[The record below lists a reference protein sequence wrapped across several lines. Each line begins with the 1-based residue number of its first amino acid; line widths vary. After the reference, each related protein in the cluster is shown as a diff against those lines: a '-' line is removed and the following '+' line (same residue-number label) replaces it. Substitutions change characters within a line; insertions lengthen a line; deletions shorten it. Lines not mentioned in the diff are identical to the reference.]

1 MAPKYLNTDEAAKLL
16 GVTSDELNLM
26 RERRQLFGIRDGS
39 SWKYKQQDLERAKE
53 DMAGEGSSIGSEFP
67 LSIDEREDS
76 VLLSEV
82 ELGEPGTGQSGTVIG
97 KPGSM
102 SAVDSD
108 IELFEPADKVGGSS
122 VSSDS
127 DVTLVP
133 DLGTSAGDSGVRL
146 VAAGDVPAGNDP
158 MSNTVELELSDLA
171 LDDDDTDLP
180 FDLGGSG
187 TGDSKLKKAIQDAP
201 SAGIGSDLMLG
212 DEASSGG
219 DDLKFGSGLGL
230 SDEPSKSMDAPS
242 SGTGSAIE
250 LGGSAF
256 EDDDLVLGSHT
267 GSDISD
273 SGISLGSPVDSG
285 LSLEQPLELG
295 GDELLID
302 EGGSGTAGELAA
314 DDEFLLT
321 PAVDMGEE
329 DLDES
334 GSQVIA
340 LDTEGDFDD
349 SAATMLGGAP
359 SGPAGMLEED
369 PFAAAAAPGIDL
381 GGGAMMGA
389 PTLGATQTVVAREA
403 PYSVLNI
410 ISLMACLFFLMLT
423 GMMMFD
429 LMRNMW
435 TWDGPVT
442 MNSSIM
448 DAILGIFES

>member
-1 MAPKYLNTDEAAKLL
+1 MAPKYLNSEEAAKLL
-16 GVTSDELNLM
+16 GVSTDELNQM

-53 DMAGEGSSIGSEFP
+53 DMAAGGSGIGSEFP
-67 LSIDEREDS
+67 LSIEEREDS

-108 IELFEPADKVGGSS
+108 IELFEPADKSGSS
-122 VSSDS
+122 AGHDS

-146 VAAGDVPAGNDP
+146 VAAGDAPAGNDS

-180 FDLGGSG
+180 FDLGSSA
-187 TGDSKLKKAIQDAP
+187 GDSKLKTSVQDAP
-201 SAGIGSDLMLG
+201 SGGIGSDLMLG
-212 DEASSGG
+212 DEASHGG
-219 DDLKFGSGLGL
+219 DELNLGGSALGL
-230 SDEPSKSMDAPS
+230 TDEPSRIRDAPS
-242 SGTGSAIE
+242 SGTGSALE

-314 DDEFLLT
+314 DDEFMLT
-321 PAVDMGEE
+321 PAVEMGEE

-340 LDTEGDFDD
+340 LDAEGDFDD
-349 SAATMLGGAP
+349 SAATMLGSAP
-359 SGPAGMLEED
+359 GGQAMLEED

-381 GGGAMMGA
+381 GGGAMMGGPA
-389 PTLGATQTVVAREA
+389 LGMTQPVVAREA

-410 ISLMACLFFLMLT
+410 VSLAACLLFLALT

-442 MNSSIM
+442 MNSTIM
-448 DAILGIFES
+448 DAILGMFEA

>member
-1 MAPKYLNTDEAAKLL
+1 
-16 GVTSDELNLM
+16 
-26 RERRQLFGIRDGS
+26 
-39 SWKYKQQDLERAKE
+39 
-53 DMAGEGSSIGSEFP
+53 
-67 LSIDEREDS
+67 
-76 VLLSEV
+76 
-82 ELGEPGTGQSGTVIG
+82 
-97 KPGSM
+97 
-102 SAVDSD
+102 VDSD
-108 IELFEPADKVGGSS
+108 IELFEPGDKVGGSS
-122 VSSDS
+122 ASSDS

-146 VAAGDVPAGNDP
+146 VAAGDSPAGNESA
-158 MSNTVELELSDLA
+158 SNTVELELSDLA

-187 TGDSKLKKAIQDAP
+187 TGDSKLKKSVQDAP

-212 DEASSGG
+212 EDLSSGG
-219 DDLKFGSGLGL
+219 SGLKF
-230 SDEPSKSMDAPS
+230 SDEPSKIKDSPS

-285 LSLEQPLELG
+285 LSLEEPLELG
-295 GDELLID
+295 GDELSID

-314 DDEFLLT
+314 DDEFMLT
-321 PAVDMGEE
+321 PAVEMGED

-340 LDTEGDFDD
+340 LDAEGDFDD
-349 SAATMLGGAP
+349 SAATMLGSAP
-359 SGPAGMLEED
+359 GGQPGMLEED
-369 PFAAAAAPGIDL
+369 PFATAAAPDIDL
-381 GGGAMMGA
+381 GGGAMMGGPA
-389 PTLGATQTVVAREA
+389 LGMTQPVASREA

-410 ISLMACLFFLMLT
+410 ISLLACLFFLMLT

-442 MNSSIM
+442 MNSTIM
-448 DAILGIFES
+448 DTILGMFES